1 MTQTFPQSPEQG
13 LVPSNP
19 EEPQPTPANTFTA
32 DQDLLTTLALKDSLG
47 AALTKQGKYS
57 EAATLLSEVLAT
69 RESLN
74 QSPTFPGILCTMNNL
89 AAALHHQGHLA
100 SAESL
105 HRRVL
110 ESDTQILGIS
120 HPDTLTAMHNL
131 AAVLAHQDPNND
143 KDNAKL
149 SEAAELLQRALQLS
163 RQLNG
168 PGSPTTLRMM
178 GQQVNILLRQEKYEQ
193 AEVLAREVLA
203 LRRDVLRAQH
213 PEIAT
218 AMHSLGVVLGKL
230 GKVDEAEALRREE
243 LALREIDGEEMA
255 GLRDGDGQVAM
266 KEGRYE
272 EAESIFREGLVTG
285 IACPSPNNA

>member
-13 LVPSNP
+13 LVPSNLA
-19 EEPQPTPANTFTA
+19 EPQPTPANPSTE
-32 DQDLLTTLALKDSLG
+32 DHDLALKDSLG

-57 EAATLLSEVLAT
+57 EAATLLLEVLTT

-74 QSPTFPGILCTMNNL
+74 QSPTSPGMLCTMNNL

-110 ESDTQILGIS
+110 ESQTQTLGIS
-120 HPDTLTAMHNL
+120 HPSTLTSMHNL
-131 AAVLAHQDPNND
+131 AAVLAHQEGPDND

-149 SEAAELLQRALQLS
+149 SEAAELLQQALQLS
-163 RQLNG
+163 QQVNG
-168 PGSPTTLRMM
+168 PRSPLNLRMM

-193 AEVLAREVLA
+193 AEGLAMEVLA
-203 LRRDVLRAQH
+203 LRREVLRAQH
-213 PEIAT
+213 PDMAT

-243 LALREIDGEEMA
+243 RALREIDGEEMA

-266 KEGRYE
+266 KEGRYK
-272 EAESIFREGLVTG
+272 EAERIFREGLVTG
-285 IACPSPNNA
+285 MA

>member
-1 MTQTFPQSPEQG
+1 MTQTFPLSPEQG
-13 LVPSNP
+13 LVPSNLA
-19 EEPQPTPANTFTA
+19 EPQPMPANTSTE
-32 DQDLLTTLALKDSLG
+32 DHDLLTTLALKDSLG

-57 EAATLLSEVLAT
+57 EAATLLQEVLTT

-74 QSPTFPGILCTMNNL
+74 QSPTSPGMLCTMNNL
-89 AAALHHQGHLA
+89 AAALHHQGHHA

-110 ESDTQILGIS
+110 ESDTQTLGIS
-120 HPDTLTAMHNL
+120 HPDTLTSMHNL
-131 AAVLAHQDPNND
+131 AAVLAHQGPDDD

-149 SEAAELLQRALQLS
+149 SEAAELLQQALQLS
-163 RQLNG
+163 QQVNG
-168 PGSPTTLRMM
+168 PRSPQTLRIM
-178 GQQVNILLRQEKYEQ
+178 GEQVNILLRQEKYEQ
-193 AEVLAREVLA
+193 AEGLAREVLA
-203 LRRDVLRAQH
+203 LRREVLRAQH

-218 AMHSLGVVLGKL
+218 AMHSLGVVLRKL

-243 LALREIDGEEMA
+243 RALREIDREKMA

-266 KEGRYE
+266 KEGRYK

-285 IACPSPNNA
+285 MA

>member
-1 MTQTFPQSPEQG
+1 MTQTFPQSPEPG

-19 EEPQPTPANTFTA
+19 AEPQPTPADTSPE
-32 DQDLLTTLALKDSLG
+32 DRDLLTTLALKDSLG
-47 AALTKQGKYS
+47 AALTKQGRYS
-57 EAATLLSEVLAT
+57 EAATLLSEVLTT

-74 QSPTFPGILCTMNNL
+74 QSPTSRGTLCTMNNL

-110 ESDTQILGIS
+110 ESHTQTLGIS
-120 HPDTLTAMHNL
+120 HPDTLTTMHNL
-131 AAVLAHQDPNND
+131 AAVLADQGDND

-149 SEAAELLQRALQLS
+149 SEAAEMLQRAIQLS
-163 RQLNG
+163 QQVHG
-168 PGSPTTLRMM
+168 PRSPPTLRML

-193 AEVLAREVLA
+193 AEGLAREVLA
-203 LRRDVLRAQH
+203 LRREVLRARH
-213 PEIAT
+213 PEIAA

-243 LALREIDGEEMA
+243 RALREIDGEETA

-266 KEGRYE
+266 KEGRYK
-272 EAESIFREGLVTG
+272 EAERIFREGLVPG
-285 IACPSPNNA
+285 MA

>member
-1 MTQTFPQSPEQG
+1 MTQTSPQSPEQG

-19 EEPQPTPANTFTA
+19 AESQPTPANTSTE
-32 DQDLLTTLALKDSLG
+32 DHDLPTTLALKDSLG

-57 EAATLLSEVLAT
+57 EAAMLLHEVLAT

-74 QSPTFPGILCTMNNL
+74 QSPTSPGMLCTMNNL
-89 AAALHHQGHLA
+89 AAALHHQGHLD

-110 ESDTQILGIS
+110 ESDTQTLGLS
-120 HPDTLTAMHNL
+120 HPNTLTAMHNL
-131 AAVLAHQDPNND
+131 AAVLSNQDPNND

-163 RQLNG
+163 QQENG
-168 PGSPTTLRMM
+168 PRSPSTLRIM

-193 AEVLAREVLA
+193 AEGLAREVLA
-203 LRRDVLRAQH
+203 LRREVLRAQH

-218 AMHSLGVVLGKL
+218 AMHSLGVALGKL
-230 GKVDEAEALRREE
+230 GKVDEADALRREE
-243 LALREIDGEEMA
+243 RALREIEGEEVA
-255 GLRDGDGQVAM
+255 GLGDGDGQVAM
-266 KEGRYE
+266 KEGRYK
-272 EAESIFREGLVTG
+272 EAERIFREGLVAGT
-285 IACPSPNNA
+285 A

>member
-13 LVPSNP
+13 LVPSNQA
-19 EEPQPTPANTFTA
+19 EPQPTPANTSTE
-32 DQDLLTTLALKDSLG
+32 DHHLLTTLALKDSLG

-57 EAATLLSEVLAT
+57 EAATLLLEVLTT

-74 QSPTFPGILCTMNNL
+74 QSPTSPGMLCTMNNL

-110 ESDTQILGIS
+110 ESDTQTLGIS
-120 HPDTLTAMHNL
+120 HPNTLTAMHNL
-131 AAVLAHQDPNND
+131 AAVLAHQGPDND

-163 RQLNG
+163 QQVNG
-168 PGSPTTLRMM
+168 SWSPPTLRIM
-178 GQQVNILLRQEKYEQ
+178 GEQVNILLRQEKYVQ
-193 AEVLAREVLA
+193 AEGLAREVLA
-203 LRRDVLRAQH
+203 LRREVLRAQH

-218 AMHSLGVVLGKL
+218 AMHSLAMVLGKL

-243 LALREIDGEEMA
+243 RALREIDGEEMA
-255 GLRDGDGQVAM
+255 GLRDEDGQVAM

-272 EAESIFREGLVTG
+272 EAESIFRKGLVTG
-285 IACPSPNNA
+285 MA

>member
-19 EEPQPTPANTFTA
+19 AEPQPTPANTPIE
-32 DQDLLTTLALKDSLG
+32 DHDLLTTLALKDNLG

-57 EAATLLSEVLAT
+57 EAATLLREVLTT
-69 RESLN
+69 RECLN
-74 QSPTFPGILCTMNNL
+74 QSPTSPSMLCTMNNL

-110 ESDTQILGIS
+110 ESKTQTLGIA
-120 HPDTLTAMHNL
+120 HPDTLITMNNL
-131 AAVLAHQDPNND
+131 AALLAHPGPDND

-149 SEAAELLQRALQLS
+149 SEAAELLQRALELS
-163 RQLNG
+163 QQVNG
-168 PGSPTTLRMM
+168 PRSPPTLRVM

-193 AEVLAREVLA
+193 AEGLAREVLA
-203 LRRDVLRAQH
+203 QRREVLRAQH
-213 PEIAT
+213 PEIAES
-218 AMHSLGVVLGKL
+218 MHSLGVVLGKL
-230 GKVDEAEALRREE
+230 GKVDGAEALRREE
-243 LALREIDGEEMA
+243 RALRETHGEEMA
-255 GLRDGDGQVAM
+255 GLSDGDGQVAM
-266 KEGRYE
+266 KEGRYK

-285 IACPSPNNA
+285 MA